1 MGTLNESSL
10 LNELVNKSEMALN
23 KELKKARVPTK

>member
-10 LNELVNKSEMALN
+10 LNELVNKSEIALN